1 MKFLFDQN
9 ISFRVLKQLPA
20 PFSNASHVKF
30 EKLMN
35 APDREI
41 WEYARLHDY
50 TIITQDADFNDLNL
64 LYGFPPKII
73 WIRVGNLKT
82 TDIMQVLIAYQQ
94 EIQAFMLDS
103 THGCFEIIK
112 LKE

>member
-20 PFSNASHVKF
+20 PFSHATHVKF

-41 WEYARLHDY
+41 WEYARQHDY

-73 WIRVGNLKT
+73 WIRMGNLKT
-82 TDIMQVLIAYQQ
+82 TDIIKVLMDYQQ
-94 EIQAFMLDS
+94 EIDEFLRNSAY
-103 THGCFEIIK
+103 GCFEIIRFK
-112 LKE
+112 V

>member
-1 MKFLFDQN
+1 MSFLLDQN
-9 ISFRVLKQLPA
+9 ISFRILKQLPA
-20 PFSNASHVKF
+20 PFSHASHVKF
-30 EKLMN
+30 ENLIN

-41 WEYARLHDY
+41 WEYARQHDY

-82 TDIMQVLIAYQQ
+82 TDIVQVLIAYQQ
-94 EIQAFMLDS
+94 EIQAFLLDAK
-103 THGCFEIIK
+103 HGCFEITE
-112 LKE
+112 LKG

>member
-20 PFSNASHVKF
+20 PFSHASHVKS
-30 EKLMN
+30 EKLIN

-41 WEYARLHDY
+41 WEYARHNDY
-50 TIITQDADFNDLNL
+50 TIITQDSNFNDLNL

-82 TDIMQVLIAYQQ
+82 TDIMQVLMDYQH
-94 EIQAFMLDS
+94 EILDFLSDS
-103 THGCFEIIK
+103 THGSLEIIK